1 MALGYRSYHV
11 HKISGLLLDPDFYVD
26 FGETRTHQLR
36 SDGLV
41 CGYFLPEAR
50 LENPEAKLDQLR
62 FDLGCDITLSWLC
75 GKVSYPFGIG

>member
-41 CGYFLPEAR
+41 FGYFLPEAR
-50 LENPEAKLDQLR
+50 LENPEATLDQIRSFWAVAL
-62 FDLGCDITLSWLC
+62 LTVSATALYHTLSE
-75 GKVSYPFGIG
+75 